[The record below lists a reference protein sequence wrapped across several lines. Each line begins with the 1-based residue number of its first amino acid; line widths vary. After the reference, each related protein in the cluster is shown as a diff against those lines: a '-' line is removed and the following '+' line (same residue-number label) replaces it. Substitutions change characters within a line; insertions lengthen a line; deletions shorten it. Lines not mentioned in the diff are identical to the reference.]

1 MSEGEM
7 LVIKVPGSTANLG
20 PGFDSIGLA
29 LNLYL
34 TLEVEHSDNYE
45 MIPLSEPLS
54 IYPADESN
62 FIFQVAMDTAMK
74 YGRELPGCKVRIS
87 SDIPLTRGLGSSA
100 AAIVAGIEL
109 ADSLCELHLSQQ
121 EKLEISSCMEGHPDN
136 AGASLLGGMVI
147 GFQSEDEVNVQSIKN
162 LALDIIAVVP
172 KEELLTKE
180 SRAVLPEEWSF
191 KKAVQAGAVGNVMVA
206 ALLCGN
212 YQLAGKMMKADLY
225 HHPYRKK
232 MVPHMDAVEN
242 AAPGLGAFG
251 VALSGAGPAVLS
263 LAEAGMAPEVANGLR
278 KVLPDMEI
286 LCLEIDQAGSTVLKK
301 KIAESEFS
309 YILNGESRKKAMS
322 K

>member
-34 TLEVEHSDNYE
+34 TLEAERADTFE
-45 MIPLSEPLS
+45 MIPLSAPLS

-62 FIFQVAMDTAMK
+62 FIFQVAMDTAKK
-74 YGRELPGCKVRIS
+74 YGKELPGCKARIS

-109 ADSLCELHLSQQ
+109 ADSLCGLHLSQQ
-121 EKLEISSCMEGHPDN
+121 EKLELSSRMEGHPDN

-147 GFQSEDEVNVQSIKN
+147 GCQSEAEVNVQSIKN
-162 LALDIIAVVP
+162 LALDVIAVVP

-180 SRAVLPEEWSF
+180 SRGVLPEEWSF
-191 KKAVQAGAVGNVMVA
+191 KEAVQAGAVGNVMVA
-206 ALLCGN
+206 ALLSGN
-212 YQLAGKMMKADLY
+212 YSLAGKMMKADLY

-232 MVPHMDAVEN
+232 MVPHLEVVEEV
-242 AAPGLGAFG
+242 APRLGAFG
-251 VALSGAGPAVLS
+251 VALSGAGPAVLC
-263 LAEAGMAPEVANGLR
+263 LAEAGFASSVAEGLQ
-278 KVLPDMEI
+278 KLLPAMDI
-286 LCLEIDQAGSTVLKK
+286 LCLQIDQEGSSVLKK
-301 KIAESEFS
+301 SLAEEQEPEFGH
-309 YILNGESRKKAMS
+309 I
-322 K
+322 

>member
-34 TLEVEHSDNYE
+34 TIEAERADTFE
-45 MIPLSEPLS
+45 MIPLSAPLS

-62 FIFQVAMDTAMK
+62 FIFQVAKDTAKK
-74 YGRELPGCKVRIS
+74 YGRELPGCKARIS

-109 ADSLCELHLSQQ
+109 ADSLCGLHLSQQ
-121 EKLEISSCMEGHPDN
+121 EKLELSSRMEGHPDN

-147 GFQSEDEVNVQSIKN
+147 GCQSEEEVNVQSIKN
-162 LALDIIAVVP
+162 LALDIVAVVP

-180 SRAVLPEEWSF
+180 SRGVLPEEWSF
-191 KKAVQAGAVGNVMVA
+191 KEAVQAGAVGNVMVA
-206 ALLCGN
+206 ALLSGN
-212 YQLAGKMMKADLY
+212 YPLAGKMMKADLY

-232 MVPHMDAVEN
+232 MVPHLEVIETV
-242 AAPGLGAFG
+242 APGLGSFG
-251 VALSGAGPAVLS
+251 VALSGAGPAVLC
-263 LAEAGMAPEVANGLR
+263 LAEAGLAPSVAGGLE
-278 KVLPDMEI
+278 KLLPDMDI
-286 LCLEIDQAGSTVLKK
+286 LCLQIDQEGSSVLKK
-301 KIAESEFS
+301 SLAEEQEPEFGH
-309 YILNGESRKKAMS
+309 I
-322 K
+322 